1 MKKIISIILIIAMT
15 FSLFGCAQTNEN
27 NDIAEFK
34 DQIGPYRLTEREEFL
49 LDAYGLISSSQI
61 VVYNA
66 PEKATSLNLN
76 VKTFE
81 NKEWT
86 EKNAGSISVQNGSKS
101 VKSITMKRL
110 DDYAIDFKLSAG
122 LKTEYTV
129 EKPDFTRFGS
139 SHAYMTDFVD
149 IELNKEIPIAIMVY
163 TSGTT
168 MQSFVV
174 EDYSD
179 LSRFEE
185 YDYVQIVTVEFG
197 DGK

>member
-1 MKKIISIILIIAMT
+1 M
-15 FSLFGCAQTNEN
+15 
-27 NDIAEFK
+27 
-34 DQIGPYRLTEREEFL
+34 
-49 LDAYGLISSSQI
+49 
-61 VVYNA
+61 
-66 PEKATSLNLN
+66 
-76 VKTFE
+76 
-81 NKEWT
+81 
-86 EKNAGSISVQNGSKS
+86 QNGSKS

-110 DDYAIDFKLSAG
+110 DDYAIYFKLSAG
-122 LKTEYTV
+122 LKIEYTV

-139 SHAYMTDFVD
+139 SHAYMTNFVD
-149 IELNKEIPIAIMVY
+149 IELNKEIPIAIMAY